1 MLQGSTS
8 LSIPNREQFFPPF
21 CGLGF
26 VQLRSLCRIPPAHE
40 TLHADQTDHS
50 VYPPFTGVAEQN
62 VKRKKR
68 IIKTHKQTGVIS
80 NS

>member
-8 LSIPNREQFFPPF
+8 LSKPSREQFFPPF

-26 VQLRSLCRIPPAHE
+26 VQLRSLCRKPPAHK

-50 VYPPFTGVAEQN
+50 EYPPFTGVAEQN
-62 VKRKKR
+62 AKEERNNKHTQK
-68 IIKTHKQTGVIS
+68 H
-80 NS
+80 